1 MVEFS
6 CTPCSDLAY
15 AIQQLSQFS
24 SMVHFRMRY
33 LQGTQTTGFR
43 YGKHS
48 SEFTLP
54 VQGYCAADH
63 AADDHRKLISGY
75 LGTLAGSPIASE
87 ETNDGG

>member
-1 MVEFS
+1 MVEPS
-6 CTPCSDLAY
+6 CTPCSDLA
-15 AIQQLSQFS
+15 IQQLSQFE
-24 SMVHFRMRY
+24 MRY